1 MTVAGKLRVGGLAGV
16 LCLCILAT
24 LPGCN
29 TTPQPESQRM
39 AAAKTTAPTLKPSQ
53 SNTTPASDDC
63 GLTAY
68 PVTRSAKE
76 ILADV
81 PRGGPQPPNSM
92 MLAKIAI
99 DTEGRITHL
108 RVLRLAYPRAPNAEA
123 INEQAV
129 ASIKQWH
136 YAPTI
141 YAGKPVAVCSD
152 VDVIID
158 FGSN

>member
-1 MTVAGKLRVGGLAGV
+1 M
-16 LCLCILAT
+16 
-24 LPGCN
+24 P
-29 TTPQPESQRM
+29 
-39 AAAKTTAPTLKPSQ
+39 AAKTTAPTLKPLQ

-68 PVTRSAKE
+68 PVSRSTRE

-81 PRGGPQPPNSM
+81 PRGGQQSPNSA

-108 RVLRLAYPRAPNAEA
+108 RVLRLAYPKAPNAET

-129 ASIKQWH
+129 DSIKRWH

-158 FGSN
+158 LGSY